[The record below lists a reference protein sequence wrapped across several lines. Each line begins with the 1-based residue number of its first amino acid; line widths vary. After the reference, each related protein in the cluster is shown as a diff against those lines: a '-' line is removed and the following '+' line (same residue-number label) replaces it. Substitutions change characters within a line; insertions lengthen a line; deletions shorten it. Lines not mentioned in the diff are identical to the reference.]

1 MWQRRECDRLF
12 GWAPGVGGNLVIEKG
27 NAAVI

>member
-1 MWQRRECDRLF
+1 MWQRLGCDGIL
-12 GWAPGVGGNLVIEKG
+12 GCAPGVGGNLVIEKG